1 MLYKIDERG
10 VVVNE
15 ASLEKIQPEYI
26 PLVEEIN
33 EFYKRKLKENLLN
46 QGFCLSQ

>member
-1 MLYKIDERG
+1 MLYKVDERG

-26 PLVEEIN
+26 PWNFGL
-33 EFYKRKLKENLLN
+33 NLD
-46 QGFCLSQ
+46 